1 MRWEHAAAQKWSFV
15 RPEHEGIDE
24 ARGGAILNDVPA
36 DELGTGRRA
45 GGTVAVVRNS
55 DACAVSRVPDDAQ
68 RLPLSI
74 PPVRVQDL
82 PRMGPIVTCQ
92 SDVRSTQVALVARRA
107 GLPVAVWPQ

>member
-1 MRWEHAAAQKWSFV
+1 MCWENAAAQKWSFV
-15 RPEHEGIDE
+15 SPGHEGIDE
-24 ARGGAILNDVPA
+24 ARGGAILNNVPA

-55 DACAVSRVPDDAQ
+55 DACAVRRGPDGAQ

-82 PRMGPIVTCQ
+82 PRMEPIVTCQ
-92 SDVRSTQVALVARRA
+92 SDVRSTQVAHVLRRA
-107 GLPVAVWPQ
+107 GLPVAAWPQ